1 MRIVS
6 AYYKIPSKQPH
17 SFYLENMKRFFE
29 QLKAPILFFTDQ
41 EGLVELKP
49 LAKEN
54 VEFRVKPFESLE
66 IFKKFDQAFWERQL
80 EHDVE
85 KYHTWQLGA
94 VWANKQH
101 FVKEASTEYPDED
114 WFLWVDAG
122 CIRKDSW
129 APYTEK
135 TGLREYP
142 FEPGVYLQCLN
153 PIPRDRIFFR
163 YPDIFIA
170 GGLILFHRDHIDNF
184 ITEYHRS
191 LMIYILLRLS
201 GTMDQYIMC
210 TLSQKHPFIHCV
222 ERSVMTQYVQDCP
235 DIWFFFLAF
244 C

>member
-54 VEFRVKPFESLE
+54 VEFLVKPFESLE
-66 IFKKFDQAFWERQL
+66 IFKSFDQYFWERQIQN
-80 EHDVE
+80 DTE

-94 VWANKQH
+94 VWANKQY
-101 FVKEASTEYPDED
+101 FVKEAFSEYPDED

-122 CIRKDSW
+122 CIRNDSW

-142 FEPGVYLQCLN
+142 LDPGIYLQSLK
-153 PIPRDRIFFR
+153 PIPRERLFFR
-163 YPDIFIA
+163 YPDEFIA
-170 GGLILFHRDHIDNF
+170 GGLILFHRDHIERF
-184 ITEYHRS
+184 ITEYNHT
-191 LMIYILLRLS
+191 LMKYAIVKLA
-201 GTMDQYIMC
+201 GTSDQYIMC
-210 TLSQKHPFIHCV
+210 TLSQKYSFIHCV
-222 ERSVMTQYVQDCP
+222 ERETMTEYVQECP
-235 DIWFFFLAF
+235 DKWFFFLAF